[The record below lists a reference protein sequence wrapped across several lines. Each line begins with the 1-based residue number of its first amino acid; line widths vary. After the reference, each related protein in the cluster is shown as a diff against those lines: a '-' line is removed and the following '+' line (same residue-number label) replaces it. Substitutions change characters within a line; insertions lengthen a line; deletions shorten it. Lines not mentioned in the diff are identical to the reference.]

1 MIDMTLDELI
11 SELTPVTVAE
21 LWDIIEAM
29 SRDMEPWY
37 WGA

>member
-1 MIDMTLDELI
+1 MIDITLDELVPI
-11 SELTPVTVAE
+11 ADPIAE

-29 SRDMEPWY
+29 NRDMEPWY

>member
-11 SELTPVTVAE
+11 PGPIADPIAE
-21 LWDIIEAM
+21 LWDIMEAM
-29 SRDMEPWY
+29 NRDMEPWY

>member
-1 MIDMTLDELI
+1 MIDMTLEELDPTADQI
-11 SELTPVTVAE
+11 AE